1 MDMSVH
7 LFISPAALCAFVF
20 RAGWLVDETS
30 DYSAAFYLSGLCPI
44 LSGVFV
50 VLVDHLIQ
58 RRKAAEAEDRQAIR
72 QEDWEGGKVK

>member
-7 LFISPAALCAFVF
+7 LFISPAALCAFVS

-30 DYSAAFYLSGLCPI
+30 AYSAAFYLSGLCPI